1 MEGKWTKGDW
11 GVRERT
17 HVVRSVREC
26 ESLGPGI
33 GAGVSYVPVAK
44 AYGETEAETKA
55 NARLIAQAPAMATKL
70 EATHQYL
77 REQGHDEMADEI
89 EALLTAIKGE

>member
-1 MEGKWTKGDW
+1 MEGKWAQAAYDDTLVINVITGEAVGW
-11 GVRERT
+11 F
-17 HVVRSVREC
+17 RS
-26 ESLGPGI
+26 
-33 GAGVSYVPVAK
+33 AK
-44 AYGETEAETKA
+44 HAEFA
-55 NARLIAQAPAMATKL
+55 AQAPAMATKL